1 MHSPISTIVSAF
13 VIGGFASFGQPSDK
27 VVRVK
32 KTAIELEVKL
42 MASFKAFAVRKRD
55 YLKLFAK
62 GNELKLP
69 AGVWVFFDKAI
80 AGDFANAQKQL
91 IGIRQIAG
99 RSLDDENQIQIPI
112 PQKHREAVQKAM
124 QIILE
129 VQGAMETVDMWH
141 AKFLHFY
148 TKEIVSSIP
157 EGSIYFGGTDPGR
170 FAITMGSKSHTQ
182 ADPFYTVTQNALADV
197 TYLQYLR
204 ALYGERITI
213 PSKEDNQ
220 RVFAAFFAEAKAK
233 GVQPQGTDA
242 VMDINGRLS
251 KVIFN
256 KNPDHD
262 FYLEE
267 SFPLDWMKPH
277 MVPHGLIF
285 KLERKPLKEL
295 PPDLIDQNRKDWQ
308 KYMAL
313 CVGDEVVKPETTV
326 AELCKWVETIY
337 IKGKRGE
344 FKGDAFYL
352 KGKKEVMEKPA
363 FQKGP
368 PFSEQKAFSKMRC
381 DQARLF
387 TWRESTTQDAKLKT
401 EYAKEADYA
410 YCQAFALGPINPQVV
425 FEFSSFLTRA
435 KRFEEAKMVLNTFAK
450 TEVDSPF
457 AKQFYINV
465 FFRVL
470 FQEEAHW
477 VSQKEYAKAIV
488 TVQKMVEIDGENKAQ
503 YFQRIERYKK
513 LQ

>member
-1 MHSPISTIVSAF
+1 MHSATRPLICALVIV
-13 VIGGFASFGQPSDK
+13 GFTCFGQPAGQP
-27 VVRVK
+27 VPEK
-32 KTAIELEVKL
+32 KSIAELDAKL
-42 MASFKAFAVRKRD
+42 MAQFKAFAIRKRD

-62 GNELKLP
+62 ENELNLP
-69 AGVWVFFDKAI
+69 AGVWKFFGEAI
-80 AGDFANAQKQL
+80 AGDFAKAEKHFKVIKQVARPD
-91 IGIRQIAG
+91 GG
-99 RSLDDENQIQIPI
+99 NQVQIPV
-112 PQKHREAVQKAM
+112 PKKMRESLQKAFP
-124 QIILE
+124 IIVE
-129 VQGAMETVDMWH
+129 VLGAMETVDMWY

-182 ADPFYTVTQNALADV
+182 AEPFYTITQNALADA

-204 ALYGERITI
+204 VLYGDRITI

-233 GVQPQGTDA
+233 GFQPQGTDGI
-242 VMDINGRLS
+242 MDINGRLA

-363 FQKGP
+363 FRKGP

-387 TWRESTTQDAKLKT
+387 TWRESTTQDAELKK

-410 YCQAFALGPINPQVV
+410 YRQAFALGPINPGVTFQY
-425 FEFSSFLTRA
+425 SSFLTKA
-435 KRFEEAKMVLNTFAK
+435 KRFEEAKIVFNTFVK
-450 TEVDSPF
+450 TEVVDSNSS
-457 AKQFYINV
+457 KQFFYRNV
-465 FFRVL
+465 FLPVL
-470 FQEEAHW
+470 SEEEAHW

-503 YFQRIERYKK
+503 HFQRI
-513 LQ
+513 